1 MLARQQVMVVLGD
14 HSVVVWDCGSS
25 VALDAD
31 GRVDFPED
39 SVPVSAVACNAAGNT
54 LVLGVQV

>member
-1 MLARQQVMVVLGD
+1 MVVLGD

-39 SVPVSAVACNAAGNT
+39 SVPVSAVACNGAGNT